1 MKTFSTKFA
10 RLSKAGF
17 TLVEL
22 MVVVAIIG
30 ILSAVAIPNFKRY
43 QAKSKTSEAKLHL
56 ASIYS
61 GETALAGD
69 YDSFGTCSE
78 FMGYDRVASGTYYA
92 LGFSTHNATANAK
105 VDSNAGFSSCTSTSN
120 CCGYAS
126 ATYTYAA
133 SKAVGGVTASATSLL
148 ASSTVGNN
156 GTAFVAE
163 AAGRISAD
171 TTTFDRWTINAQKL
185 LKQSTVG
192 Y

>member
-1 MKTFSTKFA
+1 MKTIKGKISLLGK
-10 RLSKAGF
+10 SGF

-56 ASIYS
+56 ASIYT
-61 GETALAGD
+61 GEIALSGD
-69 YDSFGTCSE
+69 YDSFGTCIE
-78 FMGYDRVASGTYYA
+78 FMGYSRVASGTYYA
-92 LGFSTHNATANAK
+92 LGFITHNATANAR
-105 VDSNAGFSSCTSTSN
+105 VDSNAGFSTCTSTSN
-120 CCGYAS
+120 CCNYAS
-126 ATYTYAA
+126 AAFGFSATK
-133 SKAVGGVTASATSLL
+133 SVGGTTAVYTELAATS
-148 ASSTVGNN
+148 TVDNN

-171 TTTFDRWTINAQKL
+171 TTTYDRWTITETKL
-185 LKQSTVG
+185 LKESVVG